1 MTLLNFRLFSKIFYA
16 LILVFVVIFG
26 GTIGFMWIEGWSATD
41 SFYMCIITV
50 STVGFSEVQPLSES
64 GKIFTTI
71 LIMLSLGTL
80 AYSVTSISSFVF
92 DGEYRKQYRK
102 LKSESKINKMR
113 NHVIICGF
121 GRVGR
126 QAAED
131 LIQNNKSFVVVELDT
146 ERTSRFEDNSNYKFI
161 IGDATVEENLLL
173 SNIEHASAIITCMP
187 SDADNLYV
195 TLGARELNKGLKII
209 SRASKAD
216 AVKKLKMA
224 GANNVIMPDSV
235 GGSHMASLVLH
246 PDVMEFLD
254 IVRVQGDTDANV
266 ISLTLDQIPQ
276 EFHNKPIGE
285 FNDSVHT
292 GSIII
297 GLKEQSGK
305 YLVTPGSDYLLTQGI
320 TLFVLG
326 NRKQIAELKNHFD
339 VK

>member
-1 MTLLNFRLFSKIFYA
+1 MTLLSFRLFSKIFYSLL
-16 LILVFVVIFG
+16 LIFIVVLV
-26 GTIGFMWIEGWSATD
+26 GTVGFMWIEGWNSVD

-50 STVGFSEVQPLSES
+50 STVGFSEIAPLSPS
-64 GKIFTTI
+64 GKIFTTV
-71 LIMLSLGTL
+71 LIMLSLGTI

-92 DGEYRKQYRK
+92 DGEYRTQYRK
-102 LKSESKINKMR
+102 LKSESKIRKMR

-131 LIQNNKSFVVVELDT
+131 LIQNNKNFVVIELDT
-146 ERTSRFEDNSNYKFI
+146 DRTSRFDDNTKYKFI
-161 IGDATVEENLLL
+161 HGDATIEDNLLDA
-173 SNIEHASAIITCMP
+173 NIEHADAIITCMP

-195 TLGARELNKGLKII
+195 TLGARELNNRLTII

-266 ISLTLDQIPQ
+266 ISLLLNQIPSK
-276 EFHNKPIGE
+276 FHNNTLKHL
-285 FNDSVHT
+285 NDSYHT
-292 GSIII
+292 GAIVI
-297 GLKEQSGK
+297 GLKELSGK
-305 YLVTPGSDYLLTQGI
+305 YIVNPNDDYILTEGL

-326 NRKQIAELKNHFD
+326 NRVQISELKNHFD